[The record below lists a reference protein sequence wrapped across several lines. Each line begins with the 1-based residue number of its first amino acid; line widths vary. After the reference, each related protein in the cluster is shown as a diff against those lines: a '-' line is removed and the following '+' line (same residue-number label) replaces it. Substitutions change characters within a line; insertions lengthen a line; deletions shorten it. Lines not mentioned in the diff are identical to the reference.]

1 MNKADDNSDQHL
13 LPSAMQAHRDGE
25 LDMAA
30 DLYDEFLKQDPGH
43 AQALRLRG
51 SLARDLGQLEAS
63 RAWLEGA
70 RAAAPEQAEP
80 CNELALTLLALGQL
94 PAAEAALRAALKLD
108 PDSPR
113 ALANLGALA
122 QYRGRLPEAIDCA
135 KRYLA
140 LQPADLEVRCNLA
153 TALADAGRG
162 EEALQACELAL
173 EQAAGHPFVL
183 ATQGSVLVAL
193 QDFAAAVP
201 VLELA
206 TGRNP
211 DDDLALTNLAQA
223 YFSLQ
228 RDADA
233 CHVLQRALRI
243 NPNNAR
249 AASDLALMSSV
260 GGDSARAQ
268 EVCSEFLQRHPGERL
283 VLAAQISV
291 LQQAGH
297 CQAASELL
305 DLEGLIEVTQIAAPP
320 GFADTAAFNTALIAN
335 LKQNASLLAEP
346 ASKSTRGGRQTGELD
361 LDSDPALRALGKM
374 LSQAV
379 ADYAT
384 ARERAGQADH
394 PLMAYAS
401 TDPALRVWGTVLT
414 GGGHQGSHLHPLG
427 FVSGVYYLQI
437 PEEMSVADSQA
448 GWLEFGSPPVQL
460 GTDAA
465 GERRRLEPVVGQ
477 LVLFPSYFRHATLPF
492 SAAGERISIAFDA
505 VPQTS
510 PG

>member
-1 MNKADDNSDQHL
+1 MNKTDENSDQHL

-25 LDMAA
+25 LDVAA
-30 DLYDEFLKQDPGH
+30 DLYDEFLQHDPGH

-63 RAWLEGA
+63 LGWLESA
-70 RAAAPEQAEP
+70 CAAAPEQAEP
-80 CNELALTLLALGQL
+80 CNELALTQLALGHL
-94 PAAEAALRAALKLD
+94 PEAEASLRAALKLD
-108 PDSPR
+108 PESRR

-135 KRYLA
+135 RRYLT
-140 LQPADLEVRCNLA
+140 LEPADLEVRCNLA

-211 DDDLALTNLAQA
+211 EDDLALTNLAQA

-228 RDADA
+228 RDAEA
-233 CHVLQRALRI
+233 RHVLQRALRI
-243 NPNNAR
+243 NPHNAR
-249 AASDLALMSSV
+249 AASDLALMLAAA
-260 GGDSARAQ
+260 DDTASAE
-268 EVCSEFLQRHPGERL
+268 EVCGEFLQRHPGERL
-283 VLAAQISV
+283 VLAAQINV
-291 LQQAGH
+291 LQRAGRWDE
-297 CQAASELL
+297 ATELL
-305 DLEGLIEVTQIAAPP
+305 DLDGLIEVAQITAPP
-320 GFADTAAFNTALIAN
+320 GFADLTAFNTALIAS

-361 LDSDPALRALGKM
+361 LDADPVLLALKET

-379 ADYAT
+379 AAYAA
-384 ARERAGQADH
+384 AREYGGQADH
-394 PLMAYAS
+394 PVMAYAS
-401 TDPALRVWGTVLT
+401 ADPALRVWGTVLT
-414 GGGHQGSHLHPLG
+414 AGGHQASHLHPLG

-437 PEEMSVADSQA
+437 PEDMSAVDPQA
-448 GWLEFGSPPVQL
+448 GWLEFGSPPARL
-460 GTDAA
+460 IADAA

-505 VPQTS
+505 VPQNT